1 MSCWYNITKDFRLT
15 KTVSVL
21 RCALMTARLLA
32 GPAWKSVF
40 CHDLSV

>member
-1 MSCWYNITKDFRLT
+1 MSCWYNITKDFR
-15 KTVSVL
+15 
-21 RCALMTARLLA
+21 LMTARLLA